1 MPRLGLPEIIDVP
14 DKTRDDLLKLAS
26 TIYRDKLSAD
36 LGVDRDTLPSP
47 AQLRSKIDLQ
57 QVLVAITQS
66 VPAEAHQRI
75 VEKAIEKQQD
85 KASARLA
92 RQLDERGEAEPIEW
106 EQERNKQ
113 QRVYRASKQLA
124 D

>member
-47 AQLRSKIDLQ
+47 AQACLSRTSTVGGRRGQCTCIRPRSEVPSTAASVFSDRAPWADACD
-57 QVLVAITQS
+57 VAPITPP
-66 VPAEAHQRI
+66 VNYVYDI
-75 VEKAIEKQQD
+75 V
-85 KASARLA
+85 
-92 RQLDERGEAEPIEW
+92 
-106 EQERNKQ
+106 
-113 QRVYRASKQLA
+113 
-124 D
+124 

>member
-47 AQLRSKIDLQ
+47 AQLRSKIDL
-57 QVLVAITQS
+57 
-66 VPAEAHQRI
+66 
-75 VEKAIEKQQD
+75 
-85 KASARLA
+85 
-92 RQLDERGEAEPIEW
+92 
-106 EQERNKQ
+106 
-113 QRVYRASKQLA
+113 
-124 D
+124 